1 MRTNA
6 WSWLAGVVL
15 TVPLTLLAGSPV
27 FAAGFECTPALL
39 DGLYVF
45 TARGF
50 SVPTPPGPALP
61 QAIVELIR
69 FNGDGSVTVPGVS
82 LSLNGT
88 IVVLPPGGTGTY
100 TVADLVPKDDAC
112 VGNVTFA
119 SAGSPSLNFV
129 VSRAGE
135 TIWLISRNPNTVFQG
150 TATKLSH

>member
-1 MRTNA
+1 MRTKRF
-6 WSWLAGVVL
+6 SWLVGVAL
-15 TVPLTLLAGSPV
+15 AMQSTLLVGSPA
-27 FAAGFECTPALL
+27 FGAQCTTALL

-50 SVPTPPGPALP
+50 SIPTPPAPALP

-69 FNGDGSVTVPGVS
+69 FHGDGTAIVPGVS

-88 IVVLPPGGTGTY
+88 ILVLPPGIPGTY

-112 VGNVTFA
+112 IGNVTFF

-129 VSRAGE
+129 VSRNGD
-135 TIWLISRNPNTVFQG
+135 TMWLISRNPDTVFQG
-150 TATKLSH
+150 TATKLSP